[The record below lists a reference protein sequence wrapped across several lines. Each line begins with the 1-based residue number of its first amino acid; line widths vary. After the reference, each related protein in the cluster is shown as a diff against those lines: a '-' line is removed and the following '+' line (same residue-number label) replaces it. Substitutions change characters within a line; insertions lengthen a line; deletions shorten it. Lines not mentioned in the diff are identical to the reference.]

1 MMTKNIKSAYLICER
16 NSIFLRKASY
26 NFWMI
31 SNRPQCGLSYA
42 LQLALL
48 LYSYHLVPGPV
59 EARRY
64 IVALLAMLQNA
75 GKPLPSADMLGW
87 KGSEA
92 FPRSPCLAK
101 ADWRLAIDAQTNSG
115 RFLLSFPLHV
125 LKLSNKYRNSANSFR
140 RNYSFL
146 KVENV

>member
-1 MMTKNIKSAYLICER
+1 M
-16 NSIFLRKASY
+16 
-26 NFWMI
+26 
-31 SNRPQCGLSYA
+31 
-42 LQLALL
+42 
-48 LYSYHLVPGPV
+48 PGPV

-87 KGSEA
+87 KGSKA

-115 RFLLSFPLHV
+115 RFLLN
-125 LKLSNKYRNSANSFR
+125 KLSAACLETFKQIN
-140 RNYSFL
+140 L
-146 KVENV
+146 KTPFFCKS